1 MVGIKIV
8 IIFAPN
14 KIKNNS
20 NMTKEIILTKEM
32 EKKILRDKQIVERF
46 VEMREQNPL
55 ATKYRIAREM
65 SKEFGLN
72 SMTIVYVLKRNGLYL

>member
-1 MVGIKIV
+1 MVRIKIFF
-8 IIFAPN
+8 IFAPI

-20 NMTKEIILTKEM
+20 NMTKEIKLTKEM
-32 EKKILRDKQIVERF
+32 EKKILRDQEIVKRF
-46 VEMREQNPL
+46 LEMREQHPL

-65 SKEFGLN
+65 AKEFDLN